1 MKKVFFFFFYTYFLL
16 LFNLRKHD
24 DISSPIHPGYR
35 LNISVYTLA
44 GGGSTLAIVILSCEI
59 TQYRNL
65 IKIFVVIKIKMK
77 NCGDLL
83 WNNYIEEVNSGYP
96 ALSAGGKGLIVWTIF
111 KDFTPPPCYIPFVL
125 WGRYIARTLRPC
137 WMLLY
142 WYWLQRRP
150 HICSSFKARKM

>member
-1 MKKVFFFFFYTYFLL
+1 MIGIRCIMIAEITVYVSNCRSFRLLLLLILTLKIEKSIFFFFFTYFLL

-83 WNNYIEEVNSGYP
+83 
-96 ALSAGGKGLIVWTIF
+96 
-111 KDFTPPPCYIPFVL
+111 
-125 WGRYIARTLRPC
+125 
-137 WMLLY
+137 
-142 WYWLQRRP
+142 
-150 HICSSFKARKM
+150 